1 MKQKKLNIAELVKQ
15 ELRRKALGLALLCDC
30 DFANDNGE
38 NPIATNYGKNYV
50 ERFEK

>member
-30 DFANDNGE
+30 DFAHDGHADIFLDHFSLN
-38 NPIATNYGKNYV
+38 V
-50 ERFEK
+50 RR